1 MNIIR
6 TIDLWTEPNDNQY
19 ECFNGAFVD
28 GFENNKIPWG
38 MSHGH
43 RFTANKYWCLFVMN
57 WVAVHWNNVKK
68 VNYKR

>member
-1 MNIIR
+1 MLL
-6 TIDLWTEPNDNQY
+6 T
-19 ECFNGAFVD
+19 FV
-28 GFENNKIPWG
+28 GKYVKPERGRNPCVFIENNKIPWG

-68 VNYKR
+68 VNYKW